1 MKQAGYIPTITVLP
15 TVLQRGNY
23 TMSIKQ
29 IHIEKYD
36 FDAFEKE
43 QKPFVMVLTH
53 VIQNLPTDRADE
65 FAMWVYLESLPPT
78 WKINKH
84 HLMERFDISSKTY
97 ERRMEWLNTVKLIE
111 YRQIRNSSGHFGK
124 GKLVVLNGTQFN
136 LQAESTGTVKID
148 GTAINKKKSKVIH
161 NLGDYRTD
169 KIGDSVKSSTTH
181 ASYDES
187 SGSPNRQFT
196 EVPSNDAH
204 INTTKRNTKERKK
217 TNKEKSVSVFSDTES
232 VKNHIDLV
240 ITNRKAF
247 VEDDIIQQG
256 IYYSFLTNEDKS
268 FDSVNKRINIFLKK
282 VRLGEWLTPQGFN
295 GITSQSIREKEE
307 KAEAAKRE
315 QYKEEARA
323 AQTVFGA
330 VTKGEGLKSFSEMF
344 QKLKAEVNE

>member
-1 MKQAGYIPTITVLP
+1 
-15 TVLQRGNY
+15 
-23 TMSIKQ
+23 MSIKQ

-43 QKPFVMVLTH
+43 QKPFVMVLTQ

-136 LQAESTGTVKID
+136 LQAESNGTVKID

-181 ASYDES
+181 ASTDES
-187 SGSPNRQFT
+187 SDSPNRQFT

-217 TNKEKSVSVFSDTES
+217 TNKEKPVSVFSDTES
-232 VKNHIDLV
+232 VKNHIELT
-240 ITNRKAF
+240 IANRKSF
-247 VEDDIIQQG
+247 VEEDIIQQG
-256 IYYSFLTNEDKS
+256 IYYSFLTNEDKG

-282 VRLGEWLTPQGFN
+282 VRLDEWLTPQGYN
-295 GITSQSIREKEE
+295 GITSQSIRLNEE
-307 KAEAAKRE
+307 KYEQEKRAQYDDDAKAFQAIR
-315 QYKEEARA
+315 
-323 AQTVFGA
+323 GA
-330 VTKGEGLKSFSEMF
+330 VLTEGGAQALKDIFK
-344 QKLKAEVNE
+344 KLQA